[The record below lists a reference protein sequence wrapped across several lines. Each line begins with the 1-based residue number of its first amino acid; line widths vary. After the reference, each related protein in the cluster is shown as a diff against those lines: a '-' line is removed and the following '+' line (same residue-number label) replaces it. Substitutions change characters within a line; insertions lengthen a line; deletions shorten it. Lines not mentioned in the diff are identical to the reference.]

1 MQHVLTPEAMEG
13 YVAGFSSNDQELYRQ
28 HIPNDRAVAWLGR
41 NIPLF
46 DCPDK
51 AIEEIYYFRWWTF
64 RKHIKETPEGFVF
77 TEFLPPVPW
86 AGKCNTISCAAA
98 HHFREGR
105 WLHDARYLDNY
116 ARFWL
121 RGGGE
126 VRTCIETNRG
136 YSFWIA
142 DSLLAQA
149 RVSGQFDLCLE
160 LLPDLIA
167 NYQGWESEQRDPN
180 GLFWQCD
187 DRDGMEYS
195 ISGKLAPNELGY
207 RATIN
212 SYMYGDALAIAEIAE
227 RAGNTDCAGCFRGKA
242 DEIKRLT
249 QAHLWDIEARFFK
262 VLPRVER
269 PTFSDAREL
278 HGYTPWYFNLPDP
291 DKSVAWAQLMDPKG
305 FFAPFGPTTA
315 EQRHRAFRVI
325 YMWKGCQW
333 NGPSWPF
340 STSVTLT
347 ALANLL
353 IDYQQDTLTRKD
365 YFKILQIYTRS
376 HRLRLDDGREVPW
389 IDENLNPFT
398 GDWLART
405 TKKRGLGSDAP
416 GWADGAADATKLEER
431 GKDYNHSTYC
441 DLIINGLVGLR
452 PQSDDRLS
460 VAPLVPAEW
469 DYFCLDNIR
478 YHDRGL
484 AIIYDRTGQRY
495 QKGKGLH
502 LYCDGERIAGGES
515 CSRIDAVLPL
525 RILAPGTHQETEPSP
540 ATLDSALERGRSA
553 YDDRNGMNVDK

>member
-1 MQHVLTPEAMEG
+1 MSTLQIHTILSIEALES
-13 YVAGFSSNDQELYRQ
+13 YVAAFNRDDQELYRQ
-28 HIPNDRAVAWLGR
+28 HVPNDRAAAWLGD

-46 DCPDK
+46 ECPDK
-51 AIEEIYYFRWWTF
+51 EIEEIYYFRWWTF
-64 RKHIKETPEGFVF
+64 RKHLKETPDGFVI

-86 AGKCNTISCAAA
+86 AGQHNTISCAAA

-105 WLHDARYLDNY
+105 WLHDARYLDDY

-126 VRTCIETNRG
+126 VRTHIGTNRG

-149 RVSGQFDLCLE
+149 RVTGRFDLCLE

-167 NYQGWESEQRDPN
+167 NYEGWEREQRDSN
-180 GLFWQCD
+180 GLFWQRD

-195 ISGKLAPNELGY
+195 ISGKLAPNEQGY

-227 RAGNTDCAGCFRGKA
+227 RAGDAACAGRFRGKA
-242 DEIKRLT
+242 VEIKRLT
-249 QAHLWDIEARFFK
+249 QEHLWDAEARFFK
-262 VLPRVER
+262 VLPRVEN
-269 PTFSDAREL
+269 PTLSDAREL

-291 DKSVAWAQLMDPKG
+291 DKSGAWAQLMDPKG
-305 FFAPFGPTTA
+305 FYAPFGPTTA
-315 EQRHRAFRVI
+315 EQRHPKFAVI
-325 YMWKGCQW
+325 YMWKCCQW

-353 IDYQQDTLTRKD
+353 NDYAQDTVTRKH
-365 YFKILQIYTRS
+365 YFDILKLYTRS

-389 IDENLNPFT
+389 IDESLHPLT
-398 GDWLART
+398 GDWLTRT
-405 TKKRGLGSDAP
+405 AKKHAIGAADLG
-416 GWADGAADATKLEER
+416 WTDGAADPAKIEER

-452 PQSDDRLS
+452 PQSGERIVIS
-460 VAPLVPAEW
+460 PLIPAEW
-469 DYFCLDNIR
+469 DYFCLDRVR
-478 YHDRGL
+478 YHGRDL
-484 AIIYDRTGQRY
+484 TVLYDRTGEKYGR
-495 QKGKGLH
+495 GRGLR
-502 LYCDGERIAGGES
+502 LYCDGREVARRES
-515 CSRIDAVLPL
+515 LSPLAVDLTSCNN
-525 RILAPGTHQETEPSP
+525 IYKEPS
-540 ATLDSALERGRSA
+540 
-553 YDDRNGMNVDK
+553 